1 MLGAGLLFST
11 LPAKHQIHLCL
22 PSLYSFLVLLNF
34 EVNMAVENRGPQV
47 SGVAGFFL
55 ALSTLTILLR
65 CYCRALVVKSF
76 GLDDWSA
83 LVAWVRSC
91 FVLQRLA
98 MLKFIGFLRVLLCFC
113 HYGGAPWN
121 RPACQ
126 CSSTNR
132 HTCGVEGM
140 ELSTYRGA

>member
-98 MLKFIGFLRVLLCFC
+98 MLKFIDFLRVLLCFC